1 MLRVARINSC
11 CCCCCYCCCCCCC
24 SVPSDVTASTCARP
38 RAKALA
44 SSTRRTATSAAPA
57 GSENASKSAWTKMVN
72 SPPPSLSFPLNT
84 SLKITKNSFKKREKI
99 IIVIVCVRNVAAVQH
114 ERGPRNSTLRRQ
126 MSMFYATSKS
136 GGSSENGDSPPPP
149 PVAPAAPVTP
159 SVAVA
164 APAVVAQLPLPSQT
178 SPCRSDIN
186 HLTLAEHMTMIHRS
200 NGLLCA
206 PQPKVNAAIKSTEK
220 LIASPIIAG
229 LIQQLTLTIK
239 VIKTLGW
246 IRRMKPVREKEQRVG
261 VY

>member
-1 MLRVARINSC
+1 LLLLLLLLLQRSIRRNRQYVCKAKSEGSCVVDKTHRNQCRACRLRKCVQVGMNK
-11 CCCCCYCCCCCCC
+11 
-24 SVPSDVTASTCARP
+24 DG
-38 RAKALA
+38 KF
-44 SSTRRTATSAAPA
+44 
-57 GSENASKSAWTKMVN
+57 
-72 SPPPSLSFPLNT
+72 PPPSLSFPLNT

-239 VIKTLGW
+239 VIKTLG
-246 IRRMKPVREKEQRVG
+246 
-261 VY
+261 